1 MMTRAQIEVRI
12 PHAGSMVLLDR
23 LVRYDESRI
32 VCEAAPPTPE
42 HPLARPEGLPAV
54 AAVEY
59 AAQAAALHGALLDGN
74 AEPRYG
80 MLAKLSEVELIGAWL
95 GVPSSPLTVEAQLL
109 VRGASGCM
117 YSFTVHDEQGRGAR
131 GRLLVAFTSDH

>member
-1 MMTRAQIEVRI
+1 MLTHAQIEVHL

-23 LVRYDESRI
+23 IVRYDQTRI

-42 HPLARPEGLPAV
+42 HPLARAEGVPAV

-74 AEPRYG
+74 SEPRHG
-80 MLAKLSEVELIGAWL
+80 MLAKLSEVELTGDWL
-95 GVPSSPLTVEAQLL
+95 GVPSSPLTVEAELL
-109 VRGASGCM
+109 VRGESGCM
-117 YSFTVHDEQGRGAR
+117 YWFTVHDQQGSGAR
-131 GRLLVAFTSDH
+131 GRLLVAFTDDH